1 MNSIDLTGKKTTG
14 VNALLKRGFYELPRH
29 SISDSEV
36 MQDWRENTKSNLTR
50 EKSQFVSG
58 SS

>member
-14 VNALLKRGFYELPRH
+14 VNALVKRGFYELPRH

-36 MQDWRENTKSNLTR
+36 MQDWRENTQIKSYP
-50 EKSQFVSG
+50 
-58 SS
+58 